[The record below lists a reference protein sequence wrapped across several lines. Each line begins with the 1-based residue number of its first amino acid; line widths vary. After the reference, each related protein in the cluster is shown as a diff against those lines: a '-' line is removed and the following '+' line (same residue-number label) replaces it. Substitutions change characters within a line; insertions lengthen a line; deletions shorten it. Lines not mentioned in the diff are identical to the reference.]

1 MPFLNGTVGVIREY
15 AMGVCKSE
23 LRFREGHPV
32 LFLVLAIFLRIP
44 CKPRETLNKSSAALS
59 KYETQTGGIYYETND
74 IRDDQRIRGAR

>member
-1 MPFLNGTVGVIREY
+1 MPFLNGAVGVIFREY

-44 CKPRETLNKSSAALS
+44 CKPSFDHAK
-59 KYETQTGGIYYETND
+59 D
-74 IRDDQRIRGAR
+74 